1 MQIQSMC
8 FLSFSPCMCSVDSGM
23 IVYRI
28 VENVIRRME
37 AIYGPSF
44 SPLEG
49 EIATSYRSKHLFV
62 LFFLYSGR

>member
-1 MQIQSMC
+1 MC
-8 FLSFSPCMCSVDSGM
+8 VT
-23 IVYRI
+23 VYRV

-49 EIATSYRSKHLFV
+49 KMATSFRSKPLFPP
-62 LFFLYSGR
+62 SATKGAN

>member
-1 MQIQSMC
+1 M
-8 FLSFSPCMCSVDSGM
+8 
-23 IVYRI
+23 YRV

-49 EIATSYRSKHLFV
+49 EMATSYRSKYLFAYFSV
-62 LFFLYSGR
+62 TKATN

>member
-1 MQIQSMC
+1 
-8 FLSFSPCMCSVDSGM
+8 M
-23 IVYRI
+23 IVCRI

-49 EIATSYRSKHLFV
+49 EMATSYRSTRYFAHFLV
-62 LFFLYSGR
+62 LGAN